1 MDIVKPEWLG
11 QMEGILETL
20 NEGVLISDDCDRVLF
35 VNSVFEEMTRFPR
48 HAIIGLDA
56 VHKYYSPEDYK
67 FIQQQRSMTR
77 QTGRARHEF
86 FLPRK
91 DGSRL
96 PVVISARAFEGPD
109 GRQFAIVTFTDISEQ
124 KDAETQLRAA
134 NKLLEA
140 RQKEIDED
148 LALAARVQQ
157 SLSPKSVVWAGMR
170 VETHYHPVRA
180 VGGDLGLVSP
190 QGDGHL
196 NLLVCDVSGHGI
208 GSALV
213 ANRIYTETVAQLR
226 SAASLGDVLGSLNR
240 FVMQDI
246 SSSTAFCFTIAAA
259 RIERSGRHM
268 TFAGA
273 GHPPAMVVQ
282 PGAKPRLL
290 ESNSTVLGAL
300 PEAVSPE
307 ASIEVDLAPG
317 DRIFLYTD
325 GISEVFDARGEM
337 LGIEGLQQFVR
348 EAALLPFHE
357 MKQSILDKVAAW
369 REGPSTDDVSL
380 VLAEVL

>member
-1 MDIVKPEWLG
+1 MEIEKPEWLG

-20 NEGVLISDDCDRVLF
+20 NEGVLIADDCDRILF
-35 VNSVFEEMTRFPR
+35 VNSVFEEMIGFSR
-48 HAIIGLDA
+48 HAIIRRE
-56 VHKYYSPEDYK
+56 VREYYSPEDYALL
-67 FIQQQRSMTR
+67 QVQRNKTR
-77 QTGRARHEF
+77 QMGRSRQEF

-96 PVVISARAFEGPD
+96 PVVISGRALKNPD

-124 KDAETQLRAA
+124 KDAEVRLRAA

-140 RQKEIDED
+140 HQKEIDED

-157 SLSPKSVVWAGMR
+157 SLSPKSMVWGRMR
-170 VETHYHPVRA
+170 VDAHYHPVRA
-180 VGGDLGLVSP
+180 IGGDLGLVSP
-190 QGDGHL
+190 QGDDHL
-196 NLLVCDVSGHGI
+196 NLLVCDVSGHGS

-213 ANRIYTETVAQLR
+213 ANRIYTEVVAQLR
-226 SAASLGDVLGSLNR
+226 GAAPLGDVLRYLNR

-246 SSSTAFCFTIAAA
+246 SSSTAFCFTLAAA
-259 RIERSGRHM
+259 RVERDGRRM

-282 PGAKPRLL
+282 PGAGPRLL

-307 ASIEVDLAPG
+307 ATIMADLRPD

-325 GISEVFDARGEM
+325 GITEVFDAHGEM
-337 LGIEGLQQFVR
+337 LGVEGVQQFVR
-348 EAALLPFHE
+348 ESAVLPFHE
-357 MKQSILDKVAAW
+357 MKQSILDKVTAW
-369 REGPSTDDVSL
+369 RDGPATDDISL
-380 VLAEVL
+380 VLVEVF